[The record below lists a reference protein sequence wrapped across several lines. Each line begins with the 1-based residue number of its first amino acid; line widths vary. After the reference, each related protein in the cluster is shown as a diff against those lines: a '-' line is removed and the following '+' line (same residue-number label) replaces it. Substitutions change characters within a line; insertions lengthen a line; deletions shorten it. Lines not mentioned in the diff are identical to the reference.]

1 MPSMTSAP
9 LRLALVGCGRVGT
22 EVFLPL
28 LTSLPAAALTA
39 VADTDP
45 AARGRVAKWAGAIR
59 VLDDWRRLLDL
70 PRPDAVVIAL
80 PSTMHAETA
89 SALLDHGIAVYIE
102 KPMAT
107 TADGARAVLDAHR
120 RAGVTAMMGF
130 NYRANPLYEALGTLL
145 RAGAVGQIRAV
156 HMVFATPRRYA
167 EGWRSSPETGGG
179 VMLDLASHH
188 MDLVRFLTGQDIRE
202 VSAVT
207 RASRAAE
214 DCAVVALR
222 LAGDVL
228 VSAMFASGTV
238 DEDRVD
244 VLGDRGGLSVDRY
257 RSLAPTARGPAV
269 PGRLASVAAVLRS
282 LPHLPSLVRKLGE
295 PWHEP
300 SFRVALTRFVNAA
313 RLGQPATPDP
323 RDGWA
328 SLAAVLAAEESAAT
342 GARVTITDSFAP
354 VAPVAPVAP

>member
-1 MPSMTSAP
+1 MTSAP
-9 LRLALVGCGRVGT
+9 LRLALVGCGRLGT

-28 LTSLPAAALTA
+28 LTSLPAAELTA

-45 AARGRVAKWAGAIR
+45 AARERVAKCGGAIR
-59 VLDDWRRLLDL
+59 ALDDWRRLLDP

-89 SALLDHGIAVYIE
+89 SAMLDHGIAVYIE

-107 TADGARAVLDAHR
+107 TAEGARAVLDAHR
-120 RAGVTAMMGF
+120 RAGLTAMMGF
-130 NYRANPLYEALGTLL
+130 NYRANPLYEALGTRL
-145 RAGAVGQIRAV
+145 RAGVVGQIRAV
-156 HMVFATPRRYA
+156 HMVFATSRRA
-167 EGWRSSPETGGG
+167 TEGWRSSPGGG
-179 VMLDLASHH
+179 VLLDLASHH
-188 MDLVRFLTGQDIRE
+188 VDLVRFLTGQEIRE
-202 VSAVT
+202 VIAVT
-207 RASRAAE
+207 RANRTAE
-214 DCAVVALR
+214 DCAVVSLR

-244 VLGDRGGLSVDRY
+244 VFGDRGGLGVDRY
-257 RSLAPTARGPAV
+257 RSLAPSARGPAV
-269 PGRLASVAAVLRS
+269 PGRLASVAAMLRS

-295 PWHEP
+295 PWQEP
-300 SFRVALTRFVNAA
+300 SFRIALTRFVNAA
-313 RLGQPATPDP
+313 RVGQPAAPDP

-328 SLAAVLAAEESAAT
+328 SLAAVLAAKESAAT